1 MSRCS
6 AANLPNKPPRW
17 VERRPSH
24 LDMFKPGYG
33 GCNPAPHMSALGQKR
48 TFSAVCAMSAL
59 PPIADKSRQG
69 APQQKV
75 LFD

>member
-24 LDMFKPGYG
+24 LDMAKAWI
-33 GCNPAPHMSALGQKR
+33 PAARL
-48 TFSAVCAMSAL
+48 
-59 PPIADKSRQG
+59 
-69 APQQKV
+69 
-75 LFD
+75 